1 MNTKTTNAGQTEAS
15 GLSENTADTAVSKSG
30 FLNDDF
36 LLSTETA
43 RKLFHEH
50 AQKMPIIDYHCHL
63 DPQEIYEDKP
73 FANLTEAWLYGDH
86 YKWRLMRANGI
97 DEERITGS
105 ASDYDRFVAWAETV
119 PRTVGNPLYS
129 WTHLELRRFFGID
142 SLLNERTA
150 PDIWEQ
156 ANEKLKQAEFTRRA
170 LIANSNVK
178 IVCTTDDPA
187 DDLQYH
193 RLLAEEEQRFTVLP
207 TFRPDKALNIDAPG
221 FQEWIARLE
230 SASGRTASTF
240 AELTDILEERVRF
253 FHERGGRLS
262 DHALDTLKYEA
273 ADAGELERIYA
284 KRLNGEALSEIEVTR
299 YRTEL
304 LTRLIGMYT
313 RQGWTMQ
320 LHLHAYRNNNTP
332 MFRKLGPDTGY
343 DALNDLPLTQ
353 SLSRL
358 LDRAEIESGLPKT
371 ILYSLNPG
379 DYPALLALMGCYQGG
394 GIPGKMQLG
403 SGWWYNDTRDGMRRQ
418 LTLLA
423 DNGLL
428 SRFVGMLTDSRS
440 FLSYT
445 RHEYFRRVLCEWI
458 GELAARGEA
467 PDDLELLGRM
477 TEDIAYGNAASYFGF
492 GEK

>member
-1 MNTKTTNAGQTEAS
+1 MNTKSTNTGNTERAESTGTAAGSARNAQ
-15 GLSENTADTAVSKSG
+15 SG

-43 RKLFHEH
+43 KILFHEH
-50 AQKMPIIDYHCHL
+50 ARQMPIIDYHCHL
-63 DPQEIYEDKP
+63 DPKEIYEDRP

-97 DEERITGS
+97 AEERITGS
-105 ASDYDRFVAWAETV
+105 AHDYDRFLAWAETV

-142 SLLNERTA
+142 APLNERTA
-150 PDIWEQ
+150 PEIWER
-156 ANEKLKQAEFTRRA
+156 ANERLKEPEFTRRA

-187 DDLQYH
+187 DDLEYH
-193 RLLAEEEQRFTVLP
+193 RLLAEEEQRFAVLP

-221 FQEWIARLE
+221 FPEWIAKLE
-230 SASGRTASTF
+230 QACGRSAASF
-240 AELTDILEERVRF
+240 EELAGMLEERVLF

-262 DHALDTLKYEA
+262 DHALDTLKYEQ
-273 ADAGELERIYA
+273 ADMEEIERVYA
-284 KRLNGEALSEIEVTR
+284 KRRAGEALDETEVVR

-304 LTRLIGMYT
+304 LTRLIAMYA

-332 MFRKLGPDTGY
+332 MFRKLGPDTGF

-353 SLSRL
+353 PLSRL
-358 LDRAEIESGLPKT
+358 LDRAESESGLPKT

-379 DYPALLALMGCYQGG
+379 DYPALLALMGCYQRE
-394 GIPGKMQLG
+394 IPGKMQLG

-467 PDDLELLGRM
+467 PDDTELLGRM
-477 TEDIAYGNAASYFGF
+477 TEDIAYGNAAAYFGF
-492 GEK
+492 GKA